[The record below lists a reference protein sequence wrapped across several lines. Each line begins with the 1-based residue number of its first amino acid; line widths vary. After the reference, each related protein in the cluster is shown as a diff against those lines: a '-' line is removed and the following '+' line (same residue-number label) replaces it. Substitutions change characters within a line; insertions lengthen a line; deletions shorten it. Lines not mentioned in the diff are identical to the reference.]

1 MSKSKDDL
9 ARLKLNFVHE
19 GYKNEYTHMRLGLKV
34 WIKAHR
40 ARPLLQDVVRS
51 MMWTLRNL
59 LFKTR

>member
-1 MSKSKDDL
+1 MSKIKDNL
-9 ARLKLNFVHE
+9 ARIKFNFVHE
-19 GYKNEYTHMRLGLKV
+19 ADKNEYTHMRLGLKV

-59 LFKTR
+59 LFRTR